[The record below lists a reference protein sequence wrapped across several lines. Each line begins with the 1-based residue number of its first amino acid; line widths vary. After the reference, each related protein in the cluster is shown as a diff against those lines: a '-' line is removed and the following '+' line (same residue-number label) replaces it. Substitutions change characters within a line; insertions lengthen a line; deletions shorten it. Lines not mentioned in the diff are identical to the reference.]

1 MCACRCEEDFRGFPP
16 GQTKDACVDVGAF
29 VPPPPTGEGEGACLS
44 VDVGA
49 FAASNTDGGRGRMFS
64 CECRR
69 ICTSLIRGEE
79 DVYVDMWM

>member
-1 MCACRCEEDFRGFPP
+1 MH
-16 GQTKDACVDVGAF
+16 VDVKKIFAVFLQGRQRTH
-29 VPPPPTGEGEGACLS
+29 VWMWEHSCPPPPTGEGEGACLS